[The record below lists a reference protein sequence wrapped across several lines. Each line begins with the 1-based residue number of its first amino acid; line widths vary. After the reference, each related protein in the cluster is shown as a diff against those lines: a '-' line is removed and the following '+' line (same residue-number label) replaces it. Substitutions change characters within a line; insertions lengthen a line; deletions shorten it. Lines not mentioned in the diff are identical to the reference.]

1 MPHERP
7 SWPWRPYGGHA
18 PGVTRAMV
26 THGLQL
32 VLWTPWPQAL
42 QHTSRRRYCVNGVGY
57 RSHLHMW
64 GSWTCARRSARCPP
78 RASSGTV
85 SGQSAP
91 NPMICVSSYCQS
103 SFSSPVDGMQANG
116 KPLVSSTHAQTT
128 TMVRGPDGPTR
139 GRAEAM
145 WGWRQNR
152 SSKAGKVLHMRSHEA
167 CCFSMMRTNVPDAL
181 VAMG

>member
-7 SWPWRPYGGHA
+7 SWPWHPYGGHA

-42 QHTSRRRYCVNGVGY
+42 QYTSREKVLCHWGRRQIPFT
-57 RSHLHMW
+57 HMRPPNTRPPQC
-64 GSWTCARRSARCPP
+64 SMPTLVERRW
-78 RASSGTV
+78 GTV

-91 NPMICVSSYCQS
+91 NPMRCVSSCCQPS
-103 SFSSPVDGMQANG
+103 LSSPLDGMQANS

-128 TMVRGPDGPTR
+128 TMVHGPDGPTR

-152 SSKAGKVLHMRSHEA
+152 SSKAGEVLYMY
-167 CCFSMMRTNVPDAL
+167 T
-181 VAMG
+181 

>member
-1 MPHERP
+1 M
-7 SWPWRPYGGHA
+7 WLWRPHNGGHA
-18 PGVTRAMV
+18 PGVIGDACDGWY
-26 THGLQL
+26 HGLQL

-42 QHTSRRRYCVNGVGY
+42 QNTSRRRYCVNGVGY

-64 GSWTCARRSARCPP
+64 DHRARARHSTRCPP
-78 RASSGTV
+78 RASSGHRIRPIRT
-85 SGQSAP
+85 QP
-91 NPMICVSSYCQS
+91 RDMCDSYCQPS
-103 SFSSPVDGMQANG
+103 LSSPLGGMQANG

-128 TMVRGPDGPTR
+128 NMVHGPDGPTR

-145 WGWRQNR
+145 WGWRRNR

-167 CCFSMMRTNVPDAL
+167 CCFSMMGTNVLDAL